1 MDCGNSYC
9 CLSAPGSY
17 LGACIFGFHNFV
29 RLRCCSARKPGRP
42 CALVFIPNSRR
53 LLLNASALSDAAF
66 GGSAG
71 GGRALWARL
80 IKPFERGRPG
90 LRQTRAL
97 WKFKCGKERRVGVP
111 KPCCEAQPEPTWA

>member
-53 LLLNASALSDAAF
+53 LLLVLYRTRLLAEVQAQAELS
-66 GGSAG
+66 
-71 GGRALWARL
+71 
-80 IKPFERGRPG
+80 
-90 LRQTRAL
+90 
-97 WKFKCGKERRVGVP
+97 RRV
-111 KPCCEAQPEPTWA
+111 